1 MVGITVGHRA
11 PLLRPSTCNWTR
23 RQPIRVTDH
32 ANTSRECPSGPDS
45 APEIPHIPGLD
56 SIKHLSAEYGGT
68 VSTMMW
74 RNGRLLSYGGGA
86 ALF

>member
-1 MVGITVGHRA
+1 M
-11 PLLRPSTCNWTR
+11 
-23 RQPIRVTDH
+23 
-32 ANTSRECPSGPDS
+32 
-45 APEIPHIPGLD
+45 D

-68 VSTMMW
+68 ASTMMW